1 MRQRKWVTGTGNG
14 CIDMKT
20 RKTRSRAHSGGK
32 SHISGIGGIKTGCH
46 LEPLPLSW
54 ADARVLTRHRL
65 LRHWAT
71 REGGSQAWSGTVV
84 VRRTADTAVNG
95 HSSSSRPIGSLRTR
109 DWSEAPQRTVETYK
123 DKFVFIVA
131 IFL

>member
-1 MRQRKWVTGTGNG
+1 
-14 CIDMKT
+14 MKT
-20 RKTRSRAHSGGK
+20 KKTRTRARSGGK
-32 SHISGIGGIKTGCH
+32 THISGIGGVETRCH
-46 LEPLPLSW
+46 LEPLPFFW

-65 LRHWAT
+65 LSHWAT

-95 HSSSSRPIGSLRTR
+95 HSSSRRPIGSLRTR

-123 DKFVFIVA
+123 DKFDMVMIKMYLESLCTIYNSRWTIVV
-131 IFL
+131 